1 MFASWPLRLKGSG
14 YHCLINISRSP
25 SRSTQKGDDMR
36 SLLMLMMRAVLVGSG
51 RGRQKPN
58 LPPLRHAVP
67 SCRQA
72 DSVNKWFEQLPGGS
86 APTARNGHSAAWSD
100 AADGMYVFGGSD
112 SNGGGGLSAL
122 NDSHFYDRQANSW
135 VLLVPGGSAPAARY
149 DHSATWSGTADGMYV
164 FGGYDSNTGGG
175 ALNDL
180 HFYDRQALLVKKFQG
195 EGKTKLGRPK
205 EVVTN
210 GVEWSSSTL
219 HGVK

>member
-1 MFASWPLRLKGSG
+1 M
-14 YHCLINISRSP
+14 
-25 SRSTQKGDDMR
+25 
-36 SLLMLMMRAVLVGSG
+36 
-51 RGRQKPN
+51 
-58 LPPLRHAVP
+58 
-67 SCRQA
+67 
-72 DSVNKWFEQLPGGS
+72 
-86 APTARNGHSAAWSD
+86 
-100 AADGMYVFGGSD
+100 
-112 SNGGGGLSAL
+112 
-122 NDSHFYDRQANSW
+122 
-135 VLLVPGGSAPAARY
+135 LLVPGGSAPAARY

-164 FGGYDSNTGGG
+164 FGGYDSNTGGGLGCLPAICGFGNTAALARG